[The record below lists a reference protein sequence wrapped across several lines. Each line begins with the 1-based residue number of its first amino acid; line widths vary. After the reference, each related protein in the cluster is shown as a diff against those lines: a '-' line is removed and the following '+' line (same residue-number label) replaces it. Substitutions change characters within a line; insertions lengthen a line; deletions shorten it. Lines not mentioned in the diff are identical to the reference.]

1 MAAALPTAIQNIV
14 AFSIFLIY
22 QTIIEDY
29 SSVFLAA
36 THSVFA
42 YFRLNKTIIGGIA
55 RGAGILVGN
64 SLGVKDKTS
73 AWTYAKISFIISFAI
88 AVFVV
93 AFSFFGRG
101 LIARIFSNDAATI
114 SVIESAI
121 VFFMLFFFAEAL
133 GYCFEMIFV
142 SNGYGKYVLAS
153 EFSTNIIF
161 LLGTT
166 MLARHL
172 APDNI
177 VWAWLSFGLYQISH
191 AGILVIGFLR
201 KKWLDT
207 EVEKE
212 VAPKSEQLEPMA
224 KE

>member
-1 MAAALPTAIQNIV
+1 M
-14 AFSIFLIY
+14 
-22 QTIIEDY
+22 
-29 SSVFLAA
+29 
-36 THSVFA
+36 
-42 YFRLNKTIIGGIA
+42 
-55 RGAGILVGN
+55 
-64 SLGVKDKTS
+64 
-73 AWTYAKISFIISFAI
+73 
-88 AVFVV
+88 
-93 AFSFFGRG
+93 
-101 LIARIFSNDAATI
+101 
-114 SVIESAI
+114 
-121 VFFMLFFFAEAL
+121 VFFVLFFFAEAL

-166 MLARHL
+166 VLARYL

-177 VWAWLSFGLYQISH
+177 VWAWLSFGVYQISH

-212 VAPKSEQLEPMA
+212 PK
-224 KE
+224 